1 MWAFG
6 AAHGAVVGPAPVT
19 SGQSLADMTRSDDVV
34 GRVAQFG
41 ASTSR
46 ERGSNVVPTTRGNG
60 RRGAEWPESLRGGS
74 WGSGPTPGVQTG
86 GAERSGLSPAT
97 GASPRRGPRTADEA
111 SPSTLRAPKARVR
124 QRPRSRPV
132 HAASL
137 TVTCLTTPGPSEPIP
152 DAAPGPNIW
161 VGALRRVQTALRPRD
176 VEFKIG
182 FLSSLLGCP
191 LTPYPPGSKPPEM
204 RSQGLGYRAR
214 LPRRC
219 RPAPT

>member
-1 MWAFG
+1 MWPFG

-74 WGSGPTPGVQTG
+74 WGPGSTPGVQTG

-111 SPSTLRAPKARVR
+111 SPSPESASPAEAPESAGARGIAHGDMSDDAWTLGTDPRRRA
-124 QRPRSRPV
+124 
-132 HAASL
+132 
-137 TVTCLTTPGPSEPIP
+137 GSE
-152 DAAPGPNIW
+152 W

-182 FLSSLLGCP
+182 SLSSLLGCP
-191 LTPYPPGSKPPEM
+191 LTPCPPGSKPPEM

-219 RPAPT
+219 RPAPA